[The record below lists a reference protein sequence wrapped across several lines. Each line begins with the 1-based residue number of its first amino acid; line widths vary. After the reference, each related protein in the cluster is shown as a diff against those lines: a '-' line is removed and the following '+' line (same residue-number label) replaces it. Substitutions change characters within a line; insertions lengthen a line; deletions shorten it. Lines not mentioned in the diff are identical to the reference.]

1 MENLKFEPKHNLVA
15 CLDESIP
22 ETDGYRDMIKF
33 IKRTKYVYAICAK
46 PVIYARLIKS
56 FWRTAEVVRDENGVA
71 VVRGNITRE
80 MVLTV
85 SEEAI
90 RNALRIDED
99 EVGMND
105 ELTMDEC
112 KSCFVNM
119 GHPPVFPKSQFYRAK
134 LGKKYKL
141 LCYVVQQCMSRR
153 SAGFDNFPSDI
164 ASPIVAIAENKPFN
178 MSRWI
183 MNGFVFN
190 LVKGKRF
197 KFLMYPRF
205 LQLMINIAYPIIRTE
220 GYAGGILYTEDM
232 NDLSYKKM
240 SIGNVPN
247 IVNPMDLVDREIGD
261 SDDEHDDGDNDE
273 DSDGD
278 DEHDDGGNDGAESES
293 NSEEAEI
300 AETVE
305 PMEVE
310 IEPVVEEPVKV
321 ASVEEEEVAETSK
334 DVSIQ
339 YVRRKRSKIVKEPVI
354 AEEIDVIQIAKEAM
368 AEAETMAQIVEEAD
382 AGVAAPAAVDIP
394 TTSSQFAEN
403 IEQGLESSPNFVSK
417 IDENENEKDKRIAEL
432 EEMVAKRM
440 EANDLLKASN
450 ERKKK
455 RFDEYWD
462 IHNQNLKTFKKLDE
476 DHVKLVD
483 EHVKLKDDYEKLKEE
498 HENLKYDYTELK
510 AECNTL
516 EAEKEMLEKWLE
528 ETKPKKAGSS
538 SDKDFSEEVVEVT
551 ESQVPKVY
559 MTRARGTTNVG
570 IMVESPIIIPDE
582 AVAETVISDKAEGKR
597 KLDAIPEIFGDEGI
611 TDSEKEVGSEET
623 VQVEPIQSEAVDM
636 PETVDEVA
644 SQFEPVQTDDAPM
657 IEALDDLDDIDFTE
671 SDDEA
676 EPVPNVVEE
685 IPDDLDQRFAYLER
699 MKYNSVFLNGLTV
712 SQINEEYE
720 KCMIAQDK
728 TEADKKEFVIEMG
741 EWTPMQESLNIE
753 DLPPTELYHQN
764 PEDMTAS
771 DMRSW
776 LSSRN
781 YPYKTLKRL
790 KSESLRK
797 IVVSFMK
804 TEKMYNR
811 MFYLDYNNPQYFELT
826 KRFKVLG
833 PKEIPV
839 MALPENAHKKRHE
852 LIDMFPSEVKSY
864 NIPMD
869 VRETWHKSATAGDVV
884 RSLLSKGQSIAE
896 LLDSMIVPEKNKKVK
911 IIAWKYDEVFD
922 AFMIKRVNGLCDVYH
937 YFSSIFKLEV
947 QDLKELH
954 KLRLINH
961 THAERGD
968 KCVMLL
974 DAGIARPP
982 KYLDF
987 RGQQED
993 SAYVQAKKERK
1004 KKRLVV
1010 NEDMYLEEFLDE
1022 YFDKV
1027 TDPGLKVIDGSQM
1040 TKPILRVF
1048 YNQETFELKLV
1059 RNLDDWDKDMIT
1071 LFSTFE
1077 LKLLHPSYIDFLR
1090 SYRMEKCRDALAEAD
1105 RKLFVV
1111 MIEVIA
1117 AATEKIRVRKALL
1130 NSNLVRVD
1138 LPEIEY
1144 MRISRKGT
1152 LEVKVKGQEM
1162 PFEFYANI
1170 DFAGL
1175 NLDSLKRMNAC
1186 PILTNESKPRQ
1197 AKIAEKFKS
1206 CIEEALKEQEEYKGR
1221 ELLNVKD
1228 EPEDW

>member
-1 MENLKFEPKHNLVA
+1 MENLKFEPKHHLVA
-15 CLDESIP
+15 VLDESIP
-22 ETDGYRDMIKF
+22 ETEGYRGMIKF
-33 IKRTKYVYAICAK
+33 IKRTKYVYAMCAK

-56 FWRTAEVVRDENGVA
+56 FWRTAEVIREENGVT
-71 VVRGNITRE
+71 VVRGNITRDL
-80 MVLTV
+80 VLTV

-119 GHPPVFPKSQFYRAK
+119 GHPPIFPKSQFYREK

-205 LQLMINIAYPIIRTE
+205 LQLMINIAYPIIRSE
-220 GYAGGILYTEDM
+220 GYAGGMLYTEDM
-232 NDLSYKKM
+232 NDLSYRKM

-247 IVNPMDLVDREIGD
+247 VELFDYMRDIANNEEDVEGVYYHISNGEIVNPQDLVDEVPD
-261 SDDEHDDGDNDE
+261 NLSDDDEYFSRHPEDEEEDDNDDGDGDNDE
-273 DSDGD
+273 DSDND
-278 DEHDDGGNDGAESES
+278 DEHDDGGNEGAESES

-300 AETVE
+300 VETVE

-310 IEPVVEEPVKV
+310 IENVVIEEPVEV
-321 ASVEEEEVAETSK
+321 ASIEEVVAEVPK
-334 DVSIQ
+334 DIFVQ
-339 YVRRKRSKIVKEPVI
+339 YVRRKRSKPVKEPVI
-354 AEEIDVIQIAKEAM
+354 VEPEEIDVLQIAQEVM
-368 AEAETMAQIVEEAD
+368 AEAETIAQIVEAD
-382 AGVAAPAAVDIP
+382 AGVTDPTIVDIP
-394 TTSSQFAEN
+394 TTSSQIAEN
-403 IEQGLESSPNFVSK
+403 IEQGLESSPNLESK
-417 IDENENEKDKRIAEL
+417 VDENEKEKRIAEL
-432 EEMVAKRM
+432 EDMVAKLM

-538 SDKDFSEEVVEVT
+538 SDKDFSDEVVEVT

-559 MTRARGTTNVG
+559 LTRARGTANIG
-570 IMVESPIIIPDE
+570 IRVESPIIIPDE
-582 AVAETVISDKAEGKR
+582 AVAETVNMDKAEGKR
-597 KLDAIPEIFGDEGI
+597 KIDAIPEIFGDENK
-611 TDSEKEVGSEET
+611 TEVFAASDSEKEVGSEET

-636 PETVDEVA
+636 PETVAEVA

-671 SDDEA
+671 SEDEA
-676 EPVPNVVEE
+676 GPETNIVEE
-685 IPDDLDQRFAYLER
+685 IPDDLDQRFTYLER
-699 MKYNSVFLNGLTV
+699 MKYN
-712 SQINEEYE
+712 
-720 KCMIAQDK
+720 
-728 TEADKKEFVIEMG
+728 
-741 EWTPMQESLNIE
+741 
-753 DLPPTELYHQN
+753 
-764 PEDMTAS
+764 
-771 DMRSW
+771 
-776 LSSRN
+776 
-781 YPYKTLKRL
+781 
-790 KSESLRK
+790 
-797 IVVSFMK
+797 
-804 TEKMYNR
+804 
-811 MFYLDYNNPQYFELT
+811 
-826 KRFKVLG
+826 
-833 PKEIPV
+833 PV
-839 MALPENAHKKRHE
+839 
-852 LIDMFPSEVKSY
+852 
-864 NIPMD
+864 
-869 VRETWHKSATAGDVV
+869 
-884 RSLLSKGQSIAE
+884 
-896 LLDSMIVPEKNKKVK
+896 
-911 IIAWKYDEVFD
+911 
-922 AFMIKRVNGLCDVYH
+922 
-937 YFSSIFKLEV
+937 
-947 QDLKELH
+947 
-954 KLRLINH
+954 
-961 THAERGD
+961 
-968 KCVMLL
+968 
-974 DAGIARPP
+974 
-982 KYLDF
+982 
-987 RGQQED
+987 
-993 SAYVQAKKERK
+993 
-1004 KKRLVV
+1004 
-1010 NEDMYLEEFLDE
+1010 
-1022 YFDKV
+1022 
-1027 TDPGLKVIDGSQM
+1027 
-1040 TKPILRVF
+1040 
-1048 YNQETFELKLV
+1048 
-1059 RNLDDWDKDMIT
+1059 
-1071 LFSTFE
+1071 
-1077 LKLLHPSYIDFLR
+1077 
-1090 SYRMEKCRDALAEAD
+1090 
-1105 RKLFVV
+1105 
-1111 MIEVIA
+1111 
-1117 AATEKIRVRKALL
+1117 
-1130 NSNLVRVD
+1130 
-1138 LPEIEY
+1138 
-1144 MRISRKGT
+1144 KGT
-1152 LEVKVKGQEM
+1152 LEVQVKGQEM

-1175 NLDSLKRMNAC
+1175 NLDSLRRMNAC